1 MNKFKVLKPVLN
13 QFFSEKIL
21 IFYILIAS
29 LFTASWLIPDF
40 LLKIFIDNYT
50 LSLSDESYTSFF
62 QDSLNLLYMLVGVI
76 IFQRVAMIIQPKI
89 AFNISQKL
97 RINFANKLFNKVIN
111 LDYYQLSNKNSGK
124 LVSKINRGSSSF
136 GPLIQILTWSILP
149 FFVNAPLII
158 FYLFTLN
165 KVIALLLLLKLVLY
179 IIISLRYSNKRNN
192 EYRFFNKNIDV
203 FLGNLTD
210 YISNFKIIKT
220 TNNESYVSKKF
231 NSNLNFL
238 NGFGKRMGD
247 IQAKW
252 NLYSRMPTEI
262 IQIVILVYSYNLL
275 INDLI
280 TVGSLVI
287 IFNFTYRIIRFGDY
301 FIYSYDG
308 LLRESA
314 NFSEA
319 NKLLLIKP
327 KILDSEDS
335 KEIKIK
341 KGKIEFN
348 NVSFKYE
355 DKKVFSNFNLEVKP
369 GQSLGVVG
377 KSGAGKS
384 TLINILFRLFDLD
397 KGYISIDNQNIKF
410 VKQNSLRNSISYVP
424 QETLLFDDSIYNN
437 VLFAKP
443 NSNRREVINAIKSA
457 ELTELIKSLPDK
469 ENTIVGEKGLKL
481 SGGQRQRIGIARA
494 ILSNKKIIILDE
506 ATSSLDSNTELKI
519 RDTIEK
525 ITQDKT
531 TITIAHRLSTV
542 MNSDKIVVFD
552 DGKIV
557 EVGDH
562 KSLLKKKGKYAELW
576 KYQTKGYL

>member
-1 MNKFKVLKPVLN
+1 MNKFKILKPVLK

-21 IFYILIAS
+21 VFYILIAS

-40 LLKIFIDNYT
+40 LLKTFIDNYT
-50 LSLSDESYTSFF
+50 LSLSDEVYTSFF
-62 QDSLNLLYMLVGVI
+62 QDSLNLLFILIGVI
-76 IFQRVAMIIQPKI
+76 IFQRVAMILQPKI
-89 AFNISQKL
+89 AYNLSQRL
-97 RINFANKLFNKVIN
+97 RIKFANKLFDRVIN

-136 GPLIQILTWSILP
+136 HPLIQILTWSILP
-149 FFVNAPLII
+149 FIINAPLII

-165 KVIALLLLLKLVLY
+165 KFIALLLLLKLVLY
-179 IIISLRYSNKRNN
+179 IAISLKYSNKRNN
-192 EYRFFNKNIDV
+192 EYKFYNKNIDI

-220 TNNESYVSKKF
+220 TNNEKYVSKKF
-231 NSNLNFL
+231 DGNLKFL
-238 NGFGKRMGD
+238 KGFGKRMGN
-247 IQAKW
+247 IQARW
-252 NLYSRMPTEI
+252 NLFSRLPTEI
-262 IQIVILVYSYNLL
+262 IQIVILIYSYNLL
-275 INDLI
+275 ITEQI
-280 TVGSLVI
+280 TVGALVI

-327 KILDSEDS
+327 TVLDSEDS
-335 KEIKIK
+335 KNIDIEN
-341 KGKIEFN
+341 GKIEFN
-348 NVSFKYE
+348 NVSFKY
-355 DKKVFSNFNLEVKP
+355 DNKKVFSNFNLNIKP
-369 GQSLGVVG
+369 GQTLGVVG
-377 KSGAGKS
+377 KSGSGKS
-384 TLINILFRLFDLD
+384 TMINILFRLFDLD

-410 VKQNSLRNSISYVP
+410 VKQKSLRNGISFVP
-424 QETLLFDDSIYNN
+424 QETLLFDDTIYNN
-437 VLFAKP
+437 ILFAKP
-443 NSNRREVINAIKSA
+443 NSNPQEVMNAIKKS
-457 ELTELIKSLPDK
+457 ELTELIKSLPKK
-469 ENTIVGEKGLKL
+469 EMTVVGERGLKL

-506 ATSSLDSNTELKI
+506 ATSSLDSTTELKI

-525 ITQDKT
+525 ITKNKT
-531 TITIAHRLSTV
+531 TITIAHRLSSV

-552 DGKIV
+552 KGKIV

-576 KYQTKGYL
+576 KHQTKGYH

>member
-62 QDSLNLLYMLVGVI
+62 QDSLNLLYILIGVI

-89 AFNISQKL
+89 AFNLSQKL

-262 IQIVILVYSYNLL
+262 IQIIILVYSYNLL

-355 DKKVFSNFNLEVKP
+355 DKNVFSNFNLEVKP

>member
-50 LSLSDESYTSFF
+50 LSLSDESYSSFF
-62 QDSLNLLYMLVGVI
+62 QDSLNLLYILIGVI

-262 IQIVILVYSYNLL
+262 IQIIILVYSYNLL

-355 DKKVFSNFNLEVKP
+355 DKNVFSNFNLEVKP

>member
-262 IQIVILVYSYNLL
+262 IQIIILVYSYNLL

>member
-62 QDSLNLLYMLVGVI
+62 QDSLNLLYILIGVI

-262 IQIVILVYSYNLL
+262 IQIIILVYSYNLL

-355 DKKVFSNFNLEVKP
+355 DKNVFSNFNLEVKP